1 MNKIYRVIWSH
12 VKHCYVVVSEL
23 AKAHHRPGTIR
34 TGRISIAA
42 LAVVTL
48 LGSTSFAA
56 GSEDTEAVNV
66 AQLNA
71 AYAKAIEASSEA
83 AKHTTVSVK
92 DDNII
97 INTMTNE
104 DGSTNY
110 DVALN
115 PVVTVDEVTAEKGTI
130 GGLTIA
136 DNSLTK
142 GTTKVVLG
150 GDASQGTGITN
161 GQASLILQD
170 KTVTLTGATGVDG
183 DVSVHGNVT
192 AKTASLGDVKFDSGI
207 ASGTDFTTT
216 YKGQSV
222 SLNDVYNRTSQIKRT
237 DDYTT
242 LIGDTVAVRAVG
254 GTHKGGLFLK
264 GIVDG
269 DPVTMTQFLEDGSA
283 VIGKVGIKVDGKIT
297 GVAAGI
303 GDTDA
308 VNVGQLK
315 ELAAKGTYT
324 AGNGIAIRDNV
335 ISADLGI
342 TYGKEKNTL
351 HWGNNTEAAK
361 INDTAWGSQTK
372 AAGGNATAFGF
383 QTEAT
388 GGYATAW
395 GSGAKAAGWA
405 STAWGMNTL
414 AKGSYATAWGNQSVA
429 TGYAATALGLNSKAY
444 GRNSFAALGGIVGK
458 ENESDSAT
466 NSAAIGN
473 GATVLVR
480 DTLALGSGSVAD
492 RDVKTYTKD
501 GAFSPVTRDIDIP
514 TWKGTANAIAIG
526 DAKNGVTRQLTGL
539 AAGSEDTDAVNVAQL
554 KAVSAD
560 SASKTGDLQYTNA
573 KYVAKDDDLTVA
585 VGKLDTAV
593 YTNHTGIQLLNQ
605 YTGIEKQLNAGGA
618 KDLTAGVNA
627 AYAKAL
633 AASGEA
639 AKHTTVST
647 KGDNIIINTT
657 TNEDGS
663 TNYDVALNPVVTVDE
678 VTTKRGTIG
687 GVTMAD
693 GIASGTDFTTT
704 YKGNTV
710 SLNDVYNRTSHIKRT
725 DDYTTII
732 GDTVAV
738 RAVGGT
744 HKGGLFLK
752 GIVDGDPVIMTQF
765 LEDGSAVIGKIGIKA
780 DGKITGVAAGIGDT
794 DAVNVSQLKSYAGSA
809 KTEVKAA
816 DGETN
821 ITVEK
826 TTGANGQDI
835 YSVALQKQLDLT
847 TGGSISFGNGN
858 SLSAAGL
865 TIHNKTYI
873 TKDGI
878 NASGQ
883 KITNVATGTDATD
896 AVNKGQLEKTV
907 ADATQGSVKWDEGT
921 TDTIHGVQVSDGKV
935 TANNGISAGNGNFN
949 VDDKG
954 NLNIGNGKF
963 TVDAATGNTTVGGDL
978 NVTGGLKVNGKD
990 VATSE
995 SVDKINNKL
1004 GSGEFTNGKETYTD
1018 AINQNTADIKTNAD
1032 NIATNTK
1039 NIGDVKQY
1047 EKAGINGTDG
1057 KAVTNVVDATISNKQ
1072 AITAVDTKV
1081 GDGKLD
1087 NGTSNLTEGI
1097 NQNYQAIQ
1105 DNSKAIGVLGS
1116 AVNKLDTRVNRVGAG
1131 AAALAALQPLD
1142 YDPENKWDFAAGYGN
1157 YGGASAVA
1165 IGTYYRPNET
1175 TLLSLGG
1182 SFGGGENMVNAG
1194 LSVKIGAGQS
1204 GRRMARKEL
1213 SQEITALREI
1223 INSQAAANEQQNAEI
1238 AALKEIIEELK
1249 QNH

>member
-12 VKHCYVVVSEL
+12 VRHCYVVVSEL
-23 AKAHHRPGTIR
+23 TKRHSRANTLHAGS
-34 TGRISIAA
+34 GSLAA

-48 LGSTSFAA
+48 LCSTSFAA
-56 GSEDTEAVNV
+56 GEAGADSNRWGNENTSASGQYATAWGDGTTAVGVGGTAFGFYTEANGTMATAFGSQTTADGSYATAWGDGAKALEMGTTAIGFATTASGAGATAWGINTDAEGQGATAFGARTTSSGQYATAWGDGTTANGYISTAFGQYAKAYGNNSVAALGGIVGTETNPTIGSNSVAIGKGATVLVNDTLALGSGSVADRNVETYTRQAAFIPGATNRDSTWKATQNAISIGDATNGVTRQLTGLAAGSEDTDAVNV

-71 AYAKAIEASSEA
+71 AYAKALAASGEAL
-83 AKHTTVSVK
+83 KHTTVSAK

-97 INTMTNE
+97 INTMTNKN
-104 DGSTNY
+104 GSTNY

-170 KTVTLTGATGVDG
+170 KTVTLIGATGVDG

-192 AKTASLGDVKFDSGI
+192 AKTASLG
-207 ASGTDFTTT
+207 
-216 YKGQSV
+216 
-222 SLNDVYNRTSQIKRT
+222 
-237 DDYTT
+237 
-242 LIGDTVAVRAVG
+242 
-254 GTHKGGLFLK
+254 
-264 GIVDG
+264 
-269 DPVTMTQFLEDGSA
+269 
-283 VIGKVGIKVDGKIT
+283 
-297 GVAAGI
+297 
-303 GDTDA
+303 
-308 VNVGQLK
+308 NV
-315 ELAAKGTYT
+315 
-324 AGNGIAIRDNV
+324 
-335 ISADLGI
+335 
-342 TYGKEKNTL
+342 
-351 HWGNNTEAAK
+351 
-361 INDTAWGSQTK
+361 
-372 AAGGNATAFGF
+372 
-383 QTEAT
+383 
-388 GGYATAW
+388 
-395 GSGAKAAGWA
+395 
-405 STAWGMNTL
+405 
-414 AKGSYATAWGNQSVA
+414 
-429 TGYAATALGLNSKAY
+429 
-444 GRNSFAALGGIVGK
+444 
-458 ENESDSAT
+458 
-466 NSAAIGN
+466 
-473 GATVLVR
+473 
-480 DTLALGSGSVAD
+480 
-492 RDVKTYTKD
+492 
-501 GAFSPVTRDIDIP
+501 
-514 TWKGTANAIAIG
+514 
-526 DAKNGVTRQLTGL
+526 
-539 AAGSEDTDAVNVAQL
+539 
-554 KAVSAD
+554 
-560 SASKTGDLQYTNA
+560 
-573 KYVAKDDDLTVA
+573 
-585 VGKLDTAV
+585 KLD
-593 YTNHTGIQLLNQ
+593 G
-605 YTGIEKQLNAGGA
+605 
-618 KDLTAGVNA
+618 
-627 AYAKAL
+627 
-633 AASGEA
+633 
-639 AKHTTVST
+639 
-647 KGDNIIINTT
+647 
-657 TNEDGS
+657 
-663 TNYDVALNPVVTVDE
+663 
-678 VTTKRGTIG
+678 
-687 GVTMAD
+687 

-725 DDYTTII
+725 DDYTTLI

-752 GIVDGDPVIMTQF
+752 GIVDGNTVTMTQF
-765 LEDGSAVIGKIGIKA
+765 LEDGSAVIGKVGIKA

-847 TGGSISFGNGN
+847 TDGSISFGSGN

-865 TIHNKTYI
+865 TIHNNTYI
-873 TKDGI
+873 TKEGI

-883 KITNVATGTDATD
+883 NITNVADGTAPTD
-896 AVNKGQLEKTV
+896 AVNKGQL
-907 ADATQGSVKWDEGT
+907 DAVGDKVTGLDNSAVKWDEGT
-921 TDTIHGVQVSDGKV
+921 KDTIHGVQVSDGKV

-963 TVDAATGNTTVGGDL
+963 TVDAETGNTSIGGKL
-978 NVTGGLKVNGKD
+978 NVNGGLTVNGKD

-995 SVDKINNKL
+995 NVDKINKKL

-1018 AINQNTADIKTNAD
+1018 AINQNTADIAQNKTD
-1032 NIATNTK
+1032 IATNK
-1039 NIGDVKQY
+1039 GNIGDVAKY
-1047 EKAGINGTDG
+1047 KDAGIELDG
-1057 KAVTNVVDATISNKQ
+1057 KTVTNVVDATISNKQ

-1087 NGTSNLTEGI
+1087 SGASNLTEGI

-1194 LSVKIGAGQS
+1194 LAVKIGAGQS
-1204 GRRMARKEL
+1204 GRRMVRKEL

-1238 AALKEIIEELK
+1238 AVLKEIIEELK